1 MGPSVGLPRVT
12 KTAVL
17 SGFALGELPNSIWK
31 GAPLPVTLRFVVDGV
46 VYALVSGLS
55 FSLFW

>member
-12 KTAVL
+12 NTAVL
-17 SGFALGELPNSIWK
+17 LGFALGELPNSIWK
-31 GAPLPVTLRFVVDGV
+31 GAPWPTTLRFVVDGV
-46 VYALVSGLS
+46 VYAFVSGLA